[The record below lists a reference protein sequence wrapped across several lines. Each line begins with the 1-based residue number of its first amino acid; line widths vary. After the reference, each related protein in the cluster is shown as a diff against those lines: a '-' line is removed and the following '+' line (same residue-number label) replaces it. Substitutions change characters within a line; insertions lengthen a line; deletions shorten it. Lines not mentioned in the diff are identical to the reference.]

1 MCSRCQWCLDNDLY
15 IKYHDE
21 EWGTPTFDDKRIFE
35 FIVLESAQ
43 AGLSWLTILKKREN
57 YRTAFSGFDPQVIAN
72 YNEAD
77 IERLMGDPGIIRNRR
92 KIEAA
97 ISNAQVFLKIQN
109 EYGSFSN
116 YMWSYVDGKP
126 IINNWDSIKDVPA
139 KTEISD
145 DMSKDLKK
153 RGFKFFGSVIC
164 YSHMQAL
171 GVVND
176 HVVGCFRH
184 AQVNTQ

>member
-1 MCSRCQWCLDNDLY
+1 MCTRCQWCLDNDLY

-57 YRTAFSGFDPQVIAN
+57 YRAAFSGFDPQVIAN

-92 KIEAA
+92 KVEAA
-97 ISNAQVFLKIQN
+97 ISNAKVFLEIQN

-126 IINNWDSIKDVPA
+126 IMNNWDSIKDVPA

-145 DMSKDLKK
+145 AMSKDLKK

-184 AQVNTQ
+184 AQVNAL